1 MENKNFIFD
10 ITNIDID
17 LSLDKS
23 ERVKNILE
31 KFESASYSQKI
42 KVNGTVIYMN
52 FLSTEKLN
60 SKSILKVLN

>member
-23 ERVKNILE
+23 ERVKKVLE
-31 KFESASYSQKI
+31 KFESVSYSQKI
-42 KVNGTVIYMN
+42 KVNDTVIYMN
-52 FLSTEKLN
+52 FLSTEKFN
-60 SKSILKVLN
+60 SKSILKVLG